1 MLNTL
6 IQEISQNQADLI
18 KSFAIFYLLLVG
30 NYVGSSIFTCLQ
42 INYIQDNKWL
52 QLFISF
58 LLFFFLVTLLSNT
71 GKLEFTPP
79 LEKLFYSIFYFI
91 GFLIVM
97 RLDMRISALVLLFVF
112 IIYFLELNKDFYLDK
127 GKEINDPLDQDIYNS
142 NKFWITF
149 DWPFKIRLL
158 QVNADDF
165 TIINQIE
172 TIIYYFIIFLLVIGF
187 ISYGGEIH
195 DTLRKTKN
203 LTWIDII
210 TDTDI
215 CKIKDRK
222 SFLHYLKVGLGLKI

>member
-1 MLNTL
+1 MSNTL

-30 NYVGSSIFTCLQ
+30 NYVGFSIFTCSQ
-42 INYIQDNKWL
+42 INYIHQNKWL

-79 LEKLFYSIFYFI
+79 IEKLFYSVFYFM

-97 RLDMRISALVLLFVF
+97 RLDMRISALVLLLIFLL
-112 IIYFLELNKDFYLDK
+112 YFLELNKDFYLES
-127 GKEINDPLDQDIYNS
+127 GKEITDPLDQDIYNS
-142 NKFWITF
+142 NKFWITL
-149 DWPFKIRLL
+149 DWPFKLRLFP
-158 QVNADDF
+158 VNDNDF
-165 TIINQIE
+165 IIINQIE

-187 ISYGGEIH
+187 ISYGGEMH

-215 CKIKDRK
+215 CILKDRK
-222 SFLHYLKVGLGLKI
+222 SFLHYLKVGLGLKL